1 MSAEE
6 DLSEDL
12 DSDEEELQFVE
23 YENHITK
30 QVWLP
35 NEAKLYVIH
44 NGRRFVNY
52 NDEQDLMNAKNYQ
65 E

>member
-12 DSDEEELQFVE
+12 DSDEEQLQFVE

-44 NGRRFVNY
+44 NGRHFVNY
-52 NDEQDLMNAKNYQ
+52 NDE
-65 E
+65 